1 MIALNKVVDM
11 VCEKYNHS
19 TEQMLQAFESVDAS
33 DTHSKALLRLALL
46 VQADRCGCT
55 SAMIQRCIKR
65 VWNQVCENE
74 LCED

>member
-1 MIALNKVVDM
+1 MIALNEVVDK
-11 VCEKYNHS
+11 VCKKYKHS

-46 VQADRCGCT
+46 VQAHRRGCT
-55 SAMIQRCIKR
+55 STMIQRCIKR
-65 VWNQVCENE
+65 VWNQVCEFE